1 MLDKIPESKAKWW
14 CAEGPPCKVCPLP
27 HTQEVW
33 LRRGKHGGKTHA
45 MGMEELVGI
54 PSAFPVKMKK
64 TQRVGGKMG
73 GLCWSRKGQ
82 VQEYIEE

>member
-1 MLDKIPESKAKWW
+1 
-14 CAEGPPCKVCPLP
+14 
-27 HTQEVW
+27 
-33 LRRGKHGGKTHA
+33 

-82 VQEYIEE
+82 VQEYIEEEPLSPLGDKQQLYLD